1 MIDAIPRQ
9 TRSLHSFCLALLLFS
24 LIFFWASDLTDRF
37 YSPSNFPIQSSFH
50 YPSEVQVPVI
60 YISLVGILY
69 I

>member
-1 MIDAIPRQ
+1 MIDAMPRQ
-9 TRSLHSFCLALLLFS
+9 MRSLHSFCLTVLLFP
-24 LIFFWASDLTDRF
+24 LLFFWASDLTDLF

-50 YPSEVQVPVI
+50 SPSKVQVPVI